1 MKQNQKF
8 AIFAFNG
15 DTPNGGCGDLYDIVG
30 TLQTAVEVAKKA
42 ICNNNTDD
50 NIKNNN
56 NTSQILCMSTGKI
69 VAHINIYSEDKA
81 INQQILDYLTLQ
93 IR

>member
-1 MKQNQKF
+1 MKQNQNQKF

-42 ICNNNTDD
+42 ICNNNAD
-50 NIKNNN
+50 NNN
-56 NTSQILCMSTGKI
+56 NTSQILCLSTGKI
-69 VAHINIYSEDKA
+69 VAHINIYSDDKA
-81 INQQILDYLTLQ
+81 INKQILDYLTSQ
-93 IR
+93 FR